1 MLTTTQLKKL
11 SEHKYSAEGFSISE
25 PFMQKFWRWLVE
37 QIPLWWAPNA
47 ITLLGLI
54 LNLGTTFILILY
66 SPDGQQDVS
75 IPFQNSIPKQ
85 FFDLE
90 INQLILG
97 ILAIDHDE

>member
-1 MLTTTQLKKL
+1 MILTGISSKTVKMMTDMLTTTQLKKL

-54 LNLGTTFILILY
+54 LNLGTSYVDVILVVVIVTG
-66 SPDGQQDVS
+66 DFVTMVTRV
-75 IPFQNSIPKQ
+75 FRN
-85 FFDLE
+85 
-90 INQLILG
+90 
-97 ILAIDHDE
+97 